1 MALIY
6 QKICPCCGEEFYVS
20 SPADWKYKINVD
32 GKKTYYCGH
41 KCYSQVFDSKWKAST
56 ITRHT
61 SLGYKTD
68 KTLR

>member
-1 MALIY
+1 MM
-6 QKICPCCGEEFYVS
+6 
-20 SPADWKYKINVD
+20 SPKDWKYKLVED
-32 GKKTYYCGH
+32 EKKQYYCGY
-41 KCYSQVFDSKWKAST
+41 KCYSKVFDSKWKAST

>member
-1 MALIY
+1 MIY
-6 QKICPCCGEEFYVS
+6 YRECAICGEKIKME
-20 SPADWKYKINVD
+20 SPTSWRYKLVED
-32 GKKTYYCGH
+32 EKKQYYCGY

-61 SLGYKTD
+61 TLGYKTD